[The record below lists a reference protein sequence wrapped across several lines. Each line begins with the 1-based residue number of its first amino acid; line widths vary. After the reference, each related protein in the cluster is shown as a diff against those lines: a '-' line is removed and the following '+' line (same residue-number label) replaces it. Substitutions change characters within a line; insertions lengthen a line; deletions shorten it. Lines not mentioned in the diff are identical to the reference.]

1 MKKILL
7 VAAAALVT
15 TMSFASVSEAGWRHR
30 NHNGAYLA
38 GGIALGLLLASQPR
52 ERSYDDDYN
61 DDYAPSCITKKR
73 VKYNSWGER
82 VVTIRKICN

>member
-30 NHNGAYLA
+30 HHNGAYLA
-38 GGIALGLLLASQPR
+38 GGIALGLILSAQPR
-52 ERSYDDDYN
+52 RHYVEDDYG
-61 DDYAPSCITKKR
+61 YERECFTKKR
-73 VKYNSWGER
+73 VKYNRWGER